1 MSQVEFTT
9 LGKSCEFFNGK
20 AHEKSIDENGKYIVV
35 NSKFISSEG
44 KSFKRTNEQM
54 FPLYKADIVMV
65 MSDVPNGKA
74 LAKCFIIDKDDTY
87 SLNQRICCIRSKEF
101 DTKYLYYQLN
111 RHEHFLAFNNG
122 ENQTNLRKDDILA
135 CPLIKPSI
143 DEQRRMV
150 AELDGVLKKIEK
162 AKSNI
167 EINQN
172 NTQELID
179 GYLQNCFSTTDSNWE
194 SKPINKLFE
203 IKPPKSEVKKALG
216 DNEIV
221 SFLPME
227 DLEVMNFAIT
237 ATKEKQL
244 GSVINSYTYFA
255 ENDVLLAKITPCFE
269 NGKIGIARNLKNGI
283 GFGSSEYIVFRSTGV
298 VIPEYLY
305 FFLSRPQFR
314 IEGKKLMT
322 GAVGHKRISKDWIE
336 NYALPYPKSI
346 STQTEIVE
354 KLKVLS
360 QESIKLNV
368 LYQKKLE
375 TLTDLKDGLLK
386 RAFENELIEAE

>member
-1 MSQVEFTT
+1 MKGVLTKMENT
-9 LGKSCEFFNGK
+9 LLSIQNSFRPK
-20 AHEKSIDENGKYIVV
+20 ANYSNAP
-35 NSKFISSEG
+35 
-44 KSFKRTNEQM
+44 TNK
-54 FPLYKADIVMV
+54 LYKGDIVMV

-74 LAKCFIIDKDDTY
+74 LAKCFIIDQDDTY
-87 SLNQRICCIRSKEF
+87 SLNQRICCIRSKDF

-122 ENQTNLRKDDILA
+122 ENQTNLRKDDILD
-135 CPLIKPSI
+135 CPLIKPSME
-143 DEQRRMV
+143 EQRKMV
-150 AELDGVLKKIEK
+150 DELDNILKKIEK

-167 EINQN
+167 ETNQN

-179 GYLQNCFSTTDSNWE
+179 GYLQNCFSSTDSNWE
-194 SKPINKLFE
+194 TKPINALFE
-203 IKPPKSEVKKALG
+203 IKPPKSEAKKALKYN
-216 DNEIV
+216 DIV

-227 DLEVMNFAIT
+227 DLEVMNFEIT

-244 GSVINSYTYFA
+244 GSVVKSYTYFA
-255 ENDVLLAKITPCFE
+255 ENDVLLAKLTPCFE
-269 NGKIGIARNLKNGI
+269 NGKIGIARNLKNNI

-314 IEGKKLMT
+314 TEGKKLMT

-336 NYALPYPKSI
+336 NYPLPYPKSI

-360 QESIKLNV
+360 QEAVKLNV
-368 LYQKKLE
+368 LYQKKLD